1 MKLKLLHQDV
11 YISLVVYVAIIFLL
25 SVSVKLT
32 GDSAVFPTMLLV
44 AIGMLNTVILV
55 KGIIKTKSMKL
66 ENSTI
71 INPIR
76 MEIIKVPLIVFMFA
90 VGYVIMFTL
99 TNFFIATPIFMIG
112 LMKYYKIKSWK
123 MIILVTVIFNLLI
136 YIGFD
141 KMLNVPLL

>member
-11 YISLVVYVAIIFLL
+11 YISLVVYVAIVFLL

-32 GDSAVFPTMLLV
+32 GDSAIFPTMLLV
-44 AIGMLNTVILV
+44 ALGMLNTAILV
-55 KGIIKTKSMKL
+55 KGISKTKSMKL

-71 INPIR
+71 VNPIR
-76 MEIIKVPLIVFMFA
+76 LEIIKVPLIVFMFA

-123 MIILVTVIFNLLI
+123 TIILVTVIFNLLI